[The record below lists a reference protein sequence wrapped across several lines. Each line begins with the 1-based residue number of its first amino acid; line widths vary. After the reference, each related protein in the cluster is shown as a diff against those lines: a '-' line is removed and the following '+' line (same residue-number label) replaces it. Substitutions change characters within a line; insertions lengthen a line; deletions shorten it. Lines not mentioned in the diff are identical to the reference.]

1 MALIQ
6 GIVEAFRKY
15 ETLCT
20 MVDGI
25 RARRR
30 WLVTVVKAGPLVKSS
45 FSGGLFHDG
54 SVAQVERWRMK
65 FRGAGFTGRMKFR
78 GAGFTGRMI
87 FGGAGY

>member
-6 GIVEAFRKY
+6 GIVEAFRRY

-30 WLVTVVKAGPLVKSS
+30 WLVTVVKAPAFGEVVFLGSS
-45 FSGGLFHDG
+45 FS
-54 SVAQVERWRMK
+54 
-65 FRGAGFTGRMKFR
+65 
-78 GAGFTGRMI
+78 
-87 FGGAGY
+87 

>member
-30 WLVTVVKAGPLVKSS
+30 WLVTVVKAPAFGEVV
-45 FSGGLFHDG
+45 FFMTG
-54 SVAQVERWRMK
+54 QWRK
-65 FRGAGFTGRMKFR
+65 LH
-78 GAGFTGRMI
+78 
-87 FGGAGY
+87 GGA

>member
-6 GIVEAFRKY
+6 GIVEAFRRY

-30 WLVTVVKAGPLVKSS
+30 WLVTVVKALPLVKSS
-45 FSGGLFHDG
+45 FSGRLFHDG
-54 SVAQVERWRMK
+54 SVAQVARWRMI
-65 FRGAGFTGRMKFR
+65 FG

-87 FGGAGY
+87 FGGAGFRGA

>member
-1 MALIQ
+1 MMIEHRRWSSSWVYLDVSQEGRNRVFQGWVLGVCEGYSQLKSKMALIQ

-30 WLVTVVKAGPLVKSS
+30 WLVTVL
-45 FSGGLFHDG
+45 
-54 SVAQVERWRMK
+54 W
-65 FRGAGFTGRMKFR
+65 
-78 GAGFTGRMI
+78 
-87 FGGAGY
+87 